1 MYRINNIE
9 NIINFYFTEILFKI
23 YDENLPLII
32 LVPFPAL
39 LLFIFPFKSRSSGD
53 PLFNLRLSPNIYS
66 EMQGLSESKQIPEDS
81 RGTVA
86 LAVHIAPVQ
95 QLELVGL
102 K

>member
-39 LLFIFPFKSRSSGD
+39 FLFILPLKSNKIPD
-53 PLFNLRLSPNIYS
+53 PPLQLDIPYPNIYR
-66 EMQGLSESKQIPEDS
+66 EMQ
-81 RGTVA
+81 RG
-86 LAVHIAPVQ
+86 
-95 QLELVGL
+95 
-102 K
+102 